1 MDNIIIAI
9 SGGIAA
15 YKAADIIS
23 ALVNNK
29 YPCTVKV
36 IMTENAK
43 KFITPLT
50 LSTLS
55 KGPVFDDFSEWLPD
69 GIIKHIDLAKWADI
83 FVIVPATA
91 NTISKIS
98 TGITDNLLTSSYLA
112 IGHKNIAAHGRK
124 TKIIICPA
132 MNTHMW
138 QKDWIQQH
146 LQTLANRPNHV
157 IIPPEEGLL
166 ACGDR
171 GMGKLPSTRTLVEKI
186 MSEAI

>member
-69 GIIKHIDLAKWADI
+69 GIIKHIDLAKWVDI